1 MRMSKLELRGA
12 IMLLVDAMKNGA
24 EMFETPQ
31 GEFVEAVPIELL
43 QETIKQITEEAG
55 LKWR

>member
-1 MRMSKLELRGA
+1 MSKLELRGA
-12 IMLLVDAMKNGA
+12 IILLVDAMKNGA